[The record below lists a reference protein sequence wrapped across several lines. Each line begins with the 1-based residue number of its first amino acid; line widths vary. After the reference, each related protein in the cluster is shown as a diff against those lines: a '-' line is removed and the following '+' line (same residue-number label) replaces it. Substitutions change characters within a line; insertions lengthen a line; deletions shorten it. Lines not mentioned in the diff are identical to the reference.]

1 MQTFESTL
9 IVTQNDLDELNHV
22 NNIRYV
28 EWVQDVAKAH
38 WLKNASPKII
48 NDYHWVMLSHYIEYK
63 SPALLNDVIR
73 LKTYV
78 INSEGVTTT
87 RMVEI
92 YNDSDK
98 LLAKSETTWCL
109 INSQTKRP
117 ARITPEIMDLFS

>member
-1 MQTFESTL
+1 MQTFETTL

-38 WLKNASPKII
+38 WLKHASPKII
-48 NDYHWVMLSHYIEYK
+48 NDYHWIMLSHYIEYK
-63 SPALLNDVIR
+63 SPALLNDVIT

-92 YNDSDK
+92 YKDSDT